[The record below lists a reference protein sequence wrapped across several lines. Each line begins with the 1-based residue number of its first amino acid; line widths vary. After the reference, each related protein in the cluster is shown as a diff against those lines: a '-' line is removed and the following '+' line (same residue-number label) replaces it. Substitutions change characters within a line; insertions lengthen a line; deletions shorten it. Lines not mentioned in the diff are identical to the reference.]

1 MLSEFTANV
10 VDFAARLLAGGV
22 FELVVFVILVVL
34 AIVVVIVVIWL
45 AWKLLVLLA
54 KGLLWLVKTTFALG
68 RERGAAR
75 RERRLGALPRVA
87 TGWAS
92 RSRVP
97 LRSALAQARRTAGE
111 NALRIVVVANE
122 GSFGDLCAGL
132 GAVAPAPATFGIAAR
147 DGLVLVD
154 ASQASLADLRTLG
167 RSLPWSRALD
177 AAAVV
182 VRDESVP
189 ADALVRT
196 GAFARACGLELALHV
211 VVSSPSRAPVWALF
225 GRARPD
231 GRSLCDALL
240 RDASRWWLGG
250 GSREG
255 LEQLVGARSRELASE
270 LDRAIGAVPSP
281 SVRFASLALGGAGLA
296 AAVSQS
302 TSLTRP
308 ARTTAVSSRVL
319 YAACVGFVAL
329 SVYTA
334 MALLHRSLDLHS
346 AVETAER
353 EASTTWVL
361 TDVDTVPN
369 PARVYRVVR
378 SAMRLSEMSG
388 FLPLAPLAVLLPDA
402 RAPRDLGAAL
412 FEAYLLRPL
421 AAALAEKIEADLVP
435 VEDARA
441 WLVRARRAGEWLVA
455 WDGLA
460 DEPEQVDLSRLLAD
474 AFGDQVSAWPD
485 RPERALRLSLATVPA
500 PEDGGL
506 DVAYLSTLVRDRFV
520 ETMSLWAHGV
530 YTNGPVTAAAE
541 VVADERADW
550 HRRYRALIALRQSL
564 SDSAQRWIT
573 AAKDTSDYRYESWI
587 YGRSVGMAVLGTGA
601 TVEAKAAVSAIR
613 ITAREAA
620 TTFTAPG
627 LGPIL
632 VRSSA
637 GASGGA
643 QSSLALSPPTS
654 AWLSLLEGFQ
664 RLGVAELPPPPDIL
678 PHGALTLDVPDVLRA
693 RRRLRGFDRLVSDI
707 PRGLPFDA
715 FAATVAEVEAEVLP
729 GTLNAVERAARPF
742 DRSAYEERLTVA
754 LSELETGIEALDEIA
769 TWFSEHDASAESDAL
784 LAIRSRVALTVLG
797 AGADVLET
805 RDPLAIHFDAGADR
819 QAMVRRFER
828 GVSALER
835 IYEQYAK
842 SNAAVAAS
850 AGEFLALEWTQIGR
864 DLEGYRSGDPV
875 SAISAL
881 SGMVRAYS
889 ENPVDACAAER
900 STHAGVRDDY
910 VARAFAR
917 YVADRARVCH
927 ALRLAGTRRVY
938 DALVSYYETHLVSLW
953 PYTASPDA
961 PEAGTAKLSTFVER
975 VRAGTDALSQIEGRY
990 SALFAETA
998 RFWNVE
1004 SDPLAV
1010 EFRLEWRARRA
1021 EELNAR
1027 HIIGF
1032 AVEGPEPDEDG
1043 VYTWRY
1049 GSPFAVRLRLAK
1061 DSPLRFADATDASGL
1076 ERRVAYPGNGA
1087 LIRALSSL
1095 DPLGMWSFSGFLV
1108 DAASA
1113 RHDLRISARFE
1124 HRGGAALR
1132 APAFPLVLPAPSKG
1146 GDRLRH
1152 VDLTTTEELLLR
1164 FQPSQGGDQ
1173 LRLVDTPAPSRR
1185 ASSGPS
1191 IDAPL
1196 RPPPSGA
1203 AL

>member
-22 FELVVFVILVVL
+22 FELVVFVILVIL

-961 PEAGTAKLSTFVER
+961 PEVGAAELSTFVER

-1191 IDAPL
+1191 VDAPL

>member
-22 FELVVFVILVVL
+22 FELVVFVILVIL

-961 PEAGTAKLSTFVER
+961 PEVGAAKLSTFVER

-1191 IDAPL
+1191 VDAPL

>member
-92 RSRVP
+92 RSRMP

-388 FLPLAPLAVLLPDA
+388 FLPLAPLAALLPDA

-729 GTLNAVERAARPF
+729 GTLNAVERATRPF

-835 IYEQYAK
+835 IYVQYAK

-1087 LIRALSSL
+1087 LIRALSRL

-1108 DAASA
+1108 DAAGA

-1191 IDAPL
+1191 VDAPL

>member
-22 FELVVFVILVVL
+22 FELVVFVILVIL
-34 AIVVVIVVIWL
+34 AIVVVIVAVWL

-54 KGLLWLVKTTFALG
+54 KGLVWLGKTTFAFG
-68 RERGAAR
+68 RESGAAR

-132 GAVAPAPATFGIAAR
+132 GVTAPAPATFGIAAR

-182 VRDESVP
+182 VRDTSVP

-196 GAFARACGLELALHV
+196 GAFARACGLELALHF

-231 GRSLCDALL
+231 GRSLCDALS

-255 LEQLVGARSRELASE
+255 LDQLVGARSRELASE

-281 SVRFASLALGGAGLA
+281 TVRFASLALGGAGLA

-329 SVYTA
+329 SVYAA
-334 MALLHRSLDLHS
+334 MALLQRSHDLHS
-346 AVETAER
+346 ALETAER

-361 TDVDTVPN
+361 SDVDTIPN

-378 SAMRLSEMSG
+378 SAMRLSEISG
-388 FLPLAPLAVLLPDA
+388 FLPLAPLAAFLPDA
-402 RAPRDLGAAL
+402 QAPRDLGAAL

-441 WLVRARRAGEWLVA
+441 WLLQARRAGEWLAA

-460 DEPEQVDLSRLLAD
+460 DEPEQVDLSTLLAD
-474 AFGDQVSAWPD
+474 AFGDQASAWPD
-485 RPERALRLSLATVPA
+485 RPEQALTLSLATVPA

-506 DVAYLSTLVRDRFV
+506 DVPYLSTLVRDRFV
-520 ETMSLWAHGV
+520 ETMSLWAHRV
-530 YTNGPVTAAAE
+530 YTNGPVAASAR
-541 VVADERADW
+541 VVADERLDW
-550 HRRYRALIALRQSL
+550 NRRYRALIALRQSL
-564 SDSAQRWIT
+564 SDPAQRWIT
-573 AAKDTSDYRYESWI
+573 AAKDESDYRYESWI

-601 TVEAKAAVSAIR
+601 TVQAKAAVSAIR

-637 GASGGA
+637 GTSGGA
-643 QSSLALSPPTS
+643 QSSLALSSPAS
-654 AWLSLLEGFQ
+654 AWLSLLEGFE
-664 RLGVAELPPPPDIL
+664 RLGIGDLPPPPDIL
-678 PHGALTLDVPDVLRA
+678 PRGALTLHVADVLRA
-693 RRRLRGFDRLVSDI
+693 RGRLRGFDRLVSDI
-707 PRGLPFDA
+707 PQGLPFDA
-715 FAATVAEVEAEVLP
+715 FSATVAEGEAELQA
-729 GTLNAVERAARPF
+729 GTLNALERAVRTF
-742 DRSAYEERLTVA
+742 DRSAWEDRLNVA
-754 LSELETGIEALDEIA
+754 LSELESGIEALDEIA
-769 TWFSEHDASAESDAL
+769 AWYSERAASAESDAL
-784 LAIRSRVALTVLG
+784 LAIRSRVALTVLA
-797 AGADVLET
+797 AGVDVLEA

-828 GVSALER
+828 GVSTLER

-850 AGEFLALEWTQIGR
+850 AGERLALEWTQIGR
-864 DLEGYRSGDPV
+864 DLDGYRSGDPV

-889 ENPVDACAAER
+889 DNPVEACAAER

-910 VARAFAR
+910 VARALAR
-917 YVADRARVCH
+917 YAADRAQVCR
-927 ALRLAGTRRVY
+927 ALRLAGKRQVY
-938 DALVSYYETHLVSLW
+938 DALVAFYQTHLVSLW
-953 PYTASPDA
+953 PYSALPGA
-961 PEAGTAKLSTFVER
+961 PEVGAAELSTFVER
-975 VRAGTDALSQIEGRY
+975 VRAGAGEISQVEGRY
-990 SALFAETA
+990 SALLAQTVE
-998 RFWNVE
+998 FWDVE

-1027 HIIGF
+1027 HIIDF
-1032 AVEGPEPDEDG
+1032 SVEGPERDEDG

-1095 DPLGMWSFSGFLV
+1095 DPRGMWSFSGVLV
-1108 DAASA
+1108 DAAGA
-1113 RHDLRISARFE
+1113 RQDLRISARFE
-1124 HRGGAALR
+1124 RRDGAALR
-1132 APAFPLVLPAPSKG
+1132 APAFGLAIPVPSA
-1146 GDRLRH
+1146 GDERLRH

-1164 FQPSQGGDQ
+1164 FQPAQGADQ
-1173 LRLVDTPAPSRR
+1173 LRLLDSPAPSRR
-1185 ASSGPS
+1185 GLPGPS
-1191 IDAPL
+1191 SDAPP
-1196 RPPPSGA
+1196 RPPSGA
-1203 AL
+1203 AS

>member
-132 GAVAPAPATFGIAAR
+132 GAAAPAPATFGIAAR

-240 RDASRWWLGG
+240 RDTSRWWLGG

-388 FLPLAPLAVLLPDA
+388 FLPLAPLAALLPDA

-835 IYEQYAK
+835 IYVQYAM

-1108 DAASA
+1108 DAAGA
-1113 RHDLRISARFE
+1113 RHDLHISARFE

-1191 IDAPL
+1191 VDAPL

>member
-92 RSRVP
+92 RSRMP

-388 FLPLAPLAVLLPDA
+388 FLPLAPLAALLPDA

-441 WLVRARRAGEWLVA
+441 WLVRARRAGEWLAA

-573 AAKDTSDYRYESWI
+573 AAKDASDYRYESWI

-729 GTLNAVERAARPF
+729 GTLNAVERATRPF

-835 IYEQYAK
+835 IYVQYAK

-961 PEAGTAKLSTFVER
+961 PEVGAAELSTFVER

-990 SALFAETA
+990 SALFAETTG
-998 RFWNVE
+998 FWNVE

-1191 IDAPL
+1191 VDAPL

>member
-22 FELVVFVILVVL
+22 FELVVFVILVIL
-34 AIVVVIVVIWL
+34 AIVVVIVAIWL

-54 KGLLWLVKTTFALG
+54 KGLVWLVKTTFAFG

-132 GAVAPAPATFGIAAR
+132 GVAAPAPATFAIAAR

-154 ASQASLADLRTLG
+154 ASQASLADLRALG

-231 GRSLCDALL
+231 GRSLCDALS

-255 LEQLVGARSRELASE
+255 LDQLVGARSRELASE

-361 TDVDTVPN
+361 SDVDTIPN

-388 FLPLAPLAVLLPDA
+388 FLPLAPLAALLPDA

-441 WLVRARRAGEWLVA
+441 WLAQARRAGEWLAA

-474 AFGDQVSAWPD
+474 AFGDQASAWPD
-485 RPERALRLSLATVPA
+485 RPERALTLSLATVPA

-530 YTNGPVTAAAE
+530 YTNGPVAAAAE

-550 HRRYRALIALRQSL
+550 HRRYRALLALRQSL

-643 QSSLALSPPTS
+643 QSSLALSPAAS
-654 AWLSLLEGFQ
+654 AWLSLLKGFQ
-664 RLGVAELPPPPDIL
+664 RLGVAELPPPPDIV
-678 PHGALTLDVPDVLRA
+678 PHGALTLDAPDVLRA
-693 RRRLRGFDRLVSDI
+693 RRRLRGFDRLVSEI

-729 GTLNAVERAARPF
+729 GTLNAVERATRPF

-754 LSELETGIEALDEIA
+754 LSELETGIKALDEIA

-850 AGEFLALEWTQIGR
+850 AGERLALEWTQIGR
-864 DLEGYRSGDPV
+864 DLDGYRSGDPV
-875 SAISAL
+875 SAVSAL
-881 SGMVRAYS
+881 SGMVRAWA
-889 ENPVDACAAER
+889 ENPVEACTAER

-910 VARAFAR
+910 VARALAR
-917 YVADRARVCH
+917 YVAERARVCN
-927 ALRLAGTRRVY
+927 ALRLADVRRVY
-938 DALVSYYETHLVSLW
+938 DALVAYYETHVVSLW
-953 PYTASPDA
+953 PYTATPDA
-961 PEAGTAKLSTFVER
+961 PEVGPAELSTFVER
-975 VRAGTDALSQIEGRY
+975 VRAGTASLSQIEGRY

-998 RFWNVE
+998 RFWNVA

-1010 EFRLEWRARRA
+1010 EFRLKWRARRA

-1061 DSPLRFADATDASGL
+1061 DSPLRFADAADASGL
-1076 ERRVAYPGNGA
+1076 EMRLAYPGNGA
-1087 LIRALSSL
+1087 LIRALSNL
-1095 DPLGMWSFSGFLV
+1095 DPLGMWSFSGVLV
-1108 DAASA
+1108 DAAGV
-1113 RHDLRISARFE
+1113 RRDVRISARFE
-1124 HRGGAALR
+1124 RRDGAALR
-1132 APAFPLVLPAPSKG
+1132 APAFSPALPAPSQG
-1146 GDRLRH
+1146 GDRPRLF
-1152 VDLTTTEELLLR
+1152 DLTATQELLLR
-1164 FQPSQGGDQ
+1164 FQPSQDGDRI
-1173 LRLVDTPAPSRR
+1173 RLLDPPAPARR
-1185 ASSGPS
+1185 ASPGPS
-1191 IDAPL
+1191 VDAPL

-1203 AL
+1203 AS

>member
-22 FELVVFVILVVL
+22 FELVVFVILVIL
-34 AIVVVIVVIWL
+34 AIVVAIVAIWL

-87 TGWAS
+87 TGWVS

-111 NALRIVVVANE
+111 NALCIVVVANE

-132 GAVAPAPATFGIAAR
+132 GVAAPAPATFGIAAR

-231 GRSLCDALL
+231 GRSLCDALS

-388 FLPLAPLAVLLPDA
+388 FLPLAPLAALLPDA

-441 WLVRARRAGEWLVA
+441 WLVRARRAGEWLAA

-520 ETMSLWAHGV
+520 ETMSRWAHDV

-643 QSSLALSPPTS
+643 QSSLALSSAAS
-654 AWLSLLEGFQ
+654 AWFSLLEGFK
-664 RLGVAELPPPPDIL
+664 RLGIADLPPPPDVL
-678 PHGALTLDVPDVLRA
+678 PHGALTLHVPDVLRA
-693 RRRLRGFDRLVSDI
+693 RGRLRGFDRLASEV
-707 PRGLPFDA
+707 PQGLPFDA
-715 FAATVAEVEAEVLP
+715 FAASVAEGEAELQA
-729 GTLNAVERAARPF
+729 GTLNAVERAVRPF
-742 DRSAYEERLTVA
+742 DPSAYEDRLTVA
-754 LSELETGIEALDEIA
+754 LSELESGIEALDEIA
-769 TWFSEHDASAESDAL
+769 TWYSERAASAESDAL
-784 LAIRSRVALTVLG
+784 LSIRSRVALTVLG
-797 AGADVLET
+797 AGADVLEA

-819 QAMVRRFER
+819 QAMVRRLER

-850 AGEFLALEWTQIGR
+850 AGERLALEWTQIGR

-875 SAISAL
+875 SGISAL
-881 SGMVRAYS
+881 SGMVRAYA
-889 ENPVDACAAER
+889 ENPVEACAAER

-917 YVADRARVCH
+917 YVADRARVCE

-938 DALVSYYETHLVSLW
+938 DALVSYYEAHLVSLW

-961 PEAGTAKLSTFVER
+961 PEVGAAELSTFVER

-998 RFWNVE
+998 GFWDVE

-1027 HIIGF
+1027 HIIDF
-1032 AVEGPEPDEDG
+1032 AVEGPERDEDG

-1061 DSPLRFADATDASGL
+1061 DSPLRFADAADASGL

-1087 LIRALSSL
+1087 LIRALSGL
-1095 DPLGMWSFSGFLV
+1095 DPLGMWSFSGILV
-1108 DAASA
+1108 DAAGA
-1113 RHDLRISARFE
+1113 RQGLRISARFE
-1124 HRGGAALR
+1124 RRDGAALR

-1164 FQPSQGGDQ
+1164 FQPSQGADR
-1173 LRLVDTPAPSRR
+1173 LRLVDPPAPARR
-1185 ASSGPS
+1185 SSPGPS
-1191 IDAPL
+1191 VEAPL
-1196 RPPPSGA
+1196 RPPPSDA
-1203 AL
+1203 AS

>member
-1 MLSEFTANV
+1 MLSELTANV

-34 AIVVVIVVIWL
+34 AIVVAIVVVWL

-54 KGLLWLVKTTFALG
+54 KGLVWLAKTTFAFG
-68 RERGAAR
+68 RESGAAR

-92 RSRVP
+92 RSRAP

-132 GAVAPAPATFGIAAR
+132 GVTAPAPATFGVAAR
-147 DGLVLVD
+147 DGLVLID
-154 ASQASLADLRTLG
+154 ASQASISDLRALG

-182 VRDESVP
+182 VRDTSVP

-196 GAFARACGLELALHV
+196 GAFARACGLELALHF

-231 GRSLCDALL
+231 GRSLCDALS

-250 GSREG
+250 GAREG
-255 LEQLVGARSRELASE
+255 LDQLVGARSRELASE

-281 SVRFASLALGGAGLA
+281 TVRFASLALGGAGLA

-302 TSLTRP
+302 TTLTRP

-319 YAACVGFVAL
+319 YAAFVGFVAL
-329 SVYTA
+329 SVFTA
-334 MALLHRSLDLHS
+334 MALLHRSHDLHA

-361 TDVDTVPN
+361 SDVDTVPN

-378 SAMRLSEMSG
+378 SAMRLSEMTG
-388 FLPLAPLAVLLPDA
+388 FQPLAPLAGLLPDA
-402 RAPRDLGAAL
+402 GAPRDLGAAL

-421 AAALAEKIEADLVP
+421 ATALADRIETDLVP
-435 VEDARA
+435 SEDARA
-441 WLVRARRAGEWLVA
+441 WLVQARRAGEWLAA

-460 DEPEQVDLSRLLAD
+460 DEPEQVDLSGLLAD
-474 AFGDQVSAWPD
+474 AFGDQASAWPD
-485 RPERALRLSLATVPA
+485 RPEQALTLSLATVPA
-500 PEDGGL
+500 PEDRGL
-506 DVAYLSTLVRDRFV
+506 DVPYLSTLVRDRFV

-530 YTNGPVTAAAE
+530 YTDGPVAAAARM
-541 VVADERADW
+541 VADERARW
-550 HRRYRALIALRQSL
+550 NERYRALIALRQSL
-564 SDSAQRWIT
+564 SDPTQRWIT
-573 AAKDTSDYRYESWI
+573 AAKDESDYRYESWI
-587 YGRSVGMAVLGTGA
+587 YGRSVGMAVLGTAA

-637 GASGGA
+637 GAAGGA
-643 QSSLALSPPTS
+643 QSSLALSSAAS
-654 AWLSLLEGFQ
+654 AWLSLLENFEQ
-664 RLGVAELPPPPDIL
+664 LGIADLPPPPDVL
-678 PHGALTLDVPDVLRA
+678 AHGAVTLHVPDVLRA
-693 RRRLRGFDRLVSDI
+693 RDRLRRFDRLTSDV
-707 PRGLPFDA
+707 PQGLPFDA
-715 FAATVAEVEAEVLP
+715 FAATVAEGEAQLQA
-729 GTLNAVERAARPF
+729 GTLNAVERAVRPF
-742 DRSAYEERLTVA
+742 EQSAWQDRRTVA
-754 LSELETGIEALDEIA
+754 LSELESGIEALDEIA
-769 TWFSEHDASAESDAL
+769 AWYSERAASAESNAL
-784 LAIRSRVALTVLG
+784 LAIRTGVALTVLRK
-797 AGADVLET
+797 GADELEA

-842 SNAAVAAS
+842 SNAAVAAT
-850 AGEFLALEWTQIGR
+850 AGERLALEWTQIGR
-864 DLEGYRSGDPV
+864 DLERYRSGDPV
-875 SAISAL
+875 SAVSAL
-881 SGMVRAYS
+881 SGMVRAWA
-889 ENPVDACAAER
+889 ENPVEACAAQR

-910 VARAFAR
+910 AARALAR
-917 YVADRARVCH
+917 YAADRARMCDG
-927 ALRLAGTRRVY
+927 LRLEERRQAY
-938 DALVSYYETHLVSLW
+938 DALVSFYEVHLASLW
-953 PYTASPDA
+953 PFAASPAA
-961 PEAGTAKLSTFVER
+961 PDVGTAELATFVER
-975 VRAGTDALSQIEGRY
+975 VRAGAGTLAQVEGRY

-998 RFWNVE
+998 RFWSVA
-1004 SDPLAV
+1004 SDPIAV

-1027 HIIGF
+1027 HIIDF
-1032 AVEGPEPDEDG
+1032 AVEGPERDEEG
-1043 VYTWRY
+1043 IYTWRY
-1049 GSPFAVRLRLAK
+1049 GAPFAVRLRLAK
-1061 DSPLRFADATDASGL
+1061 DSPFRFADAADASGL
-1076 ERRVAYPGNGA
+1076 ERRIAYPGNGA
-1087 LIRALSSL
+1087 LIRALSAL
-1095 DPLGMWSFSGFLV
+1095 DPLGMWSFSSVLV
-1108 DAASA
+1108 DADGA

-1124 HRGGAALR
+1124 RRDGLALR
-1132 APAFPLVLPAPSKG
+1132 APALPLVLPVHAKG
-1146 GDRLRH
+1146 GDRLRQ
-1152 VDLTTTEELLLR
+1152 VDITPTKELLLR
-1164 FQPSQGGDQ
+1164 FQPSQGGDR
-1173 LRLVDTPAPSRR
+1173 LRLLDPPAPSRR
-1185 ASSGPS
+1185 DLPGPATDS
-1191 IDAPL
+1191 PL
-1196 RPPPSGA
+1196 KPQPSGA
-1203 AL
+1203 AS

>member
-1 MLSEFTANV
+1 MLSELTANV

-34 AIVVVIVVIWL
+34 AIVVAIVAIWL

-54 KGLLWLVKTTFALG
+54 KGLTWLVKYTFALG
-68 RERGAAR
+68 REHGAAR
-75 RERRLGALPRVA
+75 RDRRLGALPRVA
-87 TGWAS
+87 TGWVS
-92 RSRVP
+92 RSRIP

-132 GAVAPAPATFGIAAR
+132 GVSAPAPATFGIAAR
-147 DGLVLVD
+147 DGLVLID
-154 ASQASLADLRTLG
+154 ASQASLSDLRALG
-167 RSLPWSRALD
+167 RALPWSRALD

-182 VRDESVP
+182 VRDQSVP

-196 GAFARACGLELALHV
+196 GAFARACGLELALHFV
-211 VVSSPSRAPVWALF
+211 MSSPSRAPVWALF

-231 GRSLCDALL
+231 GRSLCDALS

-250 GSREG
+250 GSRAG
-255 LEQLVGARSRELASE
+255 LDQLAGAQSRELASE

-319 YAACVGFVAL
+319 YAACVGFVTLSAYTSIAL
-329 SVYTA
+329 F
-334 MALLHRSLDLHS
+334 HRSHDLYA

-361 TDVDTVPN
+361 SDVDTVPN

-378 SAMRLSEMSG
+378 SAIRLSDMSG
-388 FLPLAPLAVLLPDA
+388 FLPLAPLAALLPDA

-421 AAALAEKIEADLVP
+421 AAALTEKIEADLAP

-441 WLVRARRAGEWLVA
+441 WLARARRAGEWLAA
-455 WDGLA
+455 WNGLA
-460 DEPEQVDLSRLLAD
+460 DEPDQVDLSTLLAD
-474 AFGDQVSAWPD
+474 AFGDNAAAWPD
-485 RPERALRLSLATVPA
+485 RPEQALTFSLATVPA

-506 DVAYLSTLVRDRFV
+506 DVPYLSTLVRDRFA

-530 YTNGPVTAAAE
+530 YTNGPIADAAR

-550 HRRYRALIALRQSL
+550 HRRYRALIALRQAL
-564 SDSAQRWIT
+564 ADPAQRWIT
-573 AAKDTSDYRYESWI
+573 AAKDASDYRYESWI

-601 TVEAKAAVSAIR
+601 TVQAKAAVSAIR

-637 GASGGA
+637 GSAGGA
-643 QSSLALSPPTS
+643 QSSLALSSAAS

-664 RLGVAELPPPPDIL
+664 QLGLSDLPPPPDVL
-678 PHGALTLDVPDVLRA
+678 PHGALTLHVADVLRA
-693 RRRLRGFDRLVSDI
+693 RERLRGFDRLVSQV
-707 PRGLPFDA
+707 PQGLPFDA
-715 FAATVAEVEAEVLP
+715 FAAAVAEGEQELQA
-729 GTLNAVERAARPF
+729 GTLRSVERAVRPF
-742 DRSAYEERLTVA
+742 DQSAWEDRLTVA
-754 LSELETGIEALDEIA
+754 LSELESGIEALDEIA
-769 TWFSEHDASAESDAL
+769 AWYSGRAASAESDAL
-784 LAIRSRVALTVLG
+784 LAIRSRVALTVLRK
-797 AGADVLET
+797 GADVLEA

-835 IYEQYAK
+835 IYDRYAK
-842 SNAAVAAS
+842 SNAAVAAA
-850 AGEFLALEWTQIGR
+850 AGERLALEWTQIGR
-864 DLEGYRSGDPV
+864 DLESYRSGDPV
-875 SAISAL
+875 SAVSAL
-881 SGMVRAYS
+881 SGMVRAYA
-889 ENPVDACAAER
+889 ENPVEACEAER

-910 VARAFAR
+910 AARALAR
-917 YVADRARVCH
+917 YAADRAQVCH
-927 ALRLAGTRRVY
+927 ALQLAGKRRTY
-938 DALVSYYETHLVSLW
+938 DALVSFYESHLASLW
-953 PYTASPDA
+953 PWTPSPDA
-961 PEAGTAKLSTFVER
+961 PEVGADKLSSFVEQ
-975 VRAGTDALSQIEGRY
+975 VRASTDAISRIDGRY

-1027 HIIGF
+1027 HIIDF
-1032 AVEGPEPDEDG
+1032 ALEGPERDEDR
-1043 VYTWRY
+1043 VHTWRY
-1049 GSPFAVRLRLAK
+1049 GTPFAVRLRLAK
-1061 DSPLRFADATDASGL
+1061 DSPLRFADSTDASGL
-1076 ERRVAYPGNGA
+1076 EQRIAYPGNGA
-1087 LIRALSSL
+1087 LIRALASL
-1095 DPLGMWSFSGFLV
+1095 DPLGMWSFSGILV
-1108 DAASA
+1108 DASGAA
-1113 RHDLRISARFE
+1113 QDLRISARFE
-1124 HRGGAALR
+1124 HRDGTALR
-1132 APAFPLVLPAPSKG
+1132 APAFALVLPAPSAG
-1146 GDRLRH
+1146 NDRLRH

-1164 FQPSQGGDQ
+1164 FQPSQGGDR
-1173 LRLVDTPAPSRR
+1173 LRLVDPPEPSRR
-1185 ASSGPS
+1185 TSPGTAP
-1191 IDAPL
+1191 DAPL
-1196 RPPPSGA
+1196 RPPPSDA
-1203 AL
+1203 AS

>member
-34 AIVVVIVVIWL
+34 AIVVVIVAIWL
-45 AWKLLVLLA
+45 VWKLLVLLA
-54 KGLLWLVKTTFALG
+54 KGLVWLVKTTFALG

-92 RSRVP
+92 RSRMP

-388 FLPLAPLAVLLPDA
+388 FLPLAPLAALLPDA

-693 RRRLRGFDRLVSDI
+693 RRRLRGFDRLVSEV

>member
-34 AIVVVIVVIWL
+34 AIVVVIVAIWL
-45 AWKLLVLLA
+45 VWKLLVLLA

-92 RSRVP
+92 RSRMP

-388 FLPLAPLAVLLPDA
+388 FLPLAPLAALLPDA

-1191 IDAPL
+1191 VDAPL

>member
-22 FELVVFVILVVL
+22 FELVVFVILVIL
-34 AIVVVIVVIWL
+34 AIVVAIVAIWL

-92 RSRVP
+92 RSRIP

-388 FLPLAPLAVLLPDA
+388 FLPLAPLAALLPDA

-961 PEAGTAKLSTFVER
+961 PEVGAAELSTFVER

-998 RFWNVE
+998 GFWNVE

-1191 IDAPL
+1191 VDAPL

>member
-1 MLSEFTANV
+1 MHF
-10 VDFAARLLAGGV
+10 
-22 FELVVFVILVVL
+22 
-34 AIVVVIVVIWL
+34 
-45 AWKLLVLLA
+45 
-54 KGLLWLVKTTFALG
+54 
-68 RERGAAR
+68 
-75 RERRLGALPRVA
+75 
-87 TGWAS
+87 
-92 RSRVP
+92 
-97 LRSALAQARRTAGE
+97 
-111 NALRIVVVANE
+111 
-122 GSFGDLCAGL
+122 
-132 GAVAPAPATFGIAAR
+132 
-147 DGLVLVD
+147 
-154 ASQASLADLRTLG
+154 
-167 RSLPWSRALD
+167 
-177 AAAVV
+177 
-182 VRDESVP
+182 
-189 ADALVRT
+189 
-196 GAFARACGLELALHV
+196 

-231 GRSLCDALL
+231 GRSLCDALS

-255 LEQLVGARSRELASE
+255 LDQLVGTRSSELASE

-281 SVRFASLALGGAGLA
+281 TVRFASLALGGAGLA

-319 YAACVGFVAL
+319 YAACAGFVAL
-329 SVYTA
+329 SVYSA
-334 MALLHRSLDLHS
+334 MALLHRSLDLHA

-378 SAMRLSEMSG
+378 SAVRLSDISG
-388 FLPLAPLAVLLPDA
+388 FQPLAPLVVLLPDA
-402 RAPRDLGAAL
+402 GAPRDMGAAL

-421 AAALAEKIEADLVP
+421 AAALAEKIETDLVP

-441 WLVRARRAGEWLVA
+441 WLVQARRAGEWLAA
-455 WDGLA
+455 WDGLV
-460 DEPEQVDLSRLLAD
+460 DEPEQVDLSTLLAD
-474 AFGDQVSAWPD
+474 AFGDRASAWPD
-485 RPERALRLSLATVPA
+485 RPEQALTLSLATVPA

-506 DVAYLSTLVRDRFV
+506 DVPYLSTLVRERFV

-530 YTNGPVTAAAE
+530 YTNGPVAAAARE
-541 VVADERADW
+541 VADERADW
-550 HRRYRALIALRQSL
+550 DRRYRALIALRQSL
-564 SDSAQRWIT
+564 ADPAQRWIT
-573 AAKDTSDYRYESWI
+573 AAKDESDYRYESWI

-613 ITAREAA
+613 ITAREDA

-643 QSSLALSPPTS
+643 QSSLALSSAAS
-654 AWLSLLEGFQ
+654 AWLSLLEGFEQ
-664 RLGVAELPPPPDIL
+664 LGIADLPPPPDIL
-678 PHGALTLDVPDVLRA
+678 PRGALTLHVADVLRA
-693 RRRLRGFDRLVSDI
+693 RGRLRSFDRLVSQV
-707 PRGLPFDA
+707 PQGLPYDA
-715 FAATVAEVEAEVLP
+715 FAAAVAEGEAELQA
-729 GTLNAVERAARPF
+729 GTLNAVERAVRPF
-742 DRSAYEERLTVA
+742 DRSAYEDRLTVA
-754 LSELETGIEALDEIA
+754 LSELESGIEALDEIA
-769 TWFSEHDASAESDAL
+769 TWYSERAASAESDAL

-797 AGADVLET
+797 AGADVLDA

-835 IYEQYAK
+835 IYAQYAK

-850 AGEFLALEWTQIGR
+850 AGERLALEWTQIGR

-875 SAISAL
+875 SAVSAL
-881 SGMVRAYS
+881 SGMVRAYAD
-889 ENPVDACAAER
+889 NPVEACAAER

-910 VARAFAR
+910 VARALAR
-917 YVADRARVCH
+917 YAADRARVCE

-938 DALVSYYETHLVSLW
+938 DALVTYYETHLVSLW
-953 PYTASPDA
+953 PYAASPDA
-961 PEAGTAKLSTFVER
+961 PEVGAAELSTFVER
-975 VRAGTDALSQIEGRY
+975 VRAGTGALSQVEGRY
-990 SALFAETA
+990 SAVFAETA
-998 RFWNVE
+998 RFWDVE

-1027 HIIGF
+1027 HVIGF
-1032 AVEGPEPDEDG
+1032 AVEGPERDEDG
-1043 VYTWRY
+1043 IHTWRY

-1087 LIRALSSL
+1087 FVRALSSL
-1095 DPLGMWSFSGFLV
+1095 DPLGMWSFSGVLV
-1108 DAASA
+1108 GAAGA

-1124 HRGGAALR
+1124 RRDGAALR
-1132 APAFPLVLPAPSKG
+1132 APAFRLAMPAPSAG
-1146 GDRLRH
+1146 DDRLRH

-1164 FQPSQGGDQ
+1164 FQPAQGADR
-1173 LRLVDTPAPSRR
+1173 LRLLDPPPAPSRP
-1185 ASSGPS
+1185 ASPGPS
-1191 IDAPL
+1191 TEAPL
-1196 RPPPSGA
+1196 RPPPSGTA
-1203 AL
+1203 S

>member
-34 AIVVVIVVIWL
+34 AIVVVIVAIWL

-54 KGLLWLVKTTFALG
+54 KGLVWLVKTAFAFG
-68 RERGAAR
+68 RESGAAR

-92 RSRVP
+92 RTRVP

-154 ASQASLADLRTLG
+154 ASQASISDLRTLG

-182 VRDESVP
+182 VRDVSVP

-231 GRSLCDALL
+231 GRSLCDALS

-255 LEQLVGARSRELASE
+255 LDQLVGARSRELASE

-369 PARVYRVVR
+369 PARVYRVVH

-388 FLPLAPLAVLLPDA
+388 FLPLAPLAALLPDA

-441 WLVRARRAGEWLVA
+441 WLVRARRAGEWLAA

-460 DEPEQVDLSRLLAD
+460 DEPEQVDLSKLLAD
-474 AFGDQVSAWPD
+474 AFGDQASAWPD
-485 RPERALRLSLATVPA
+485 RPERALTLSVATVPA

-530 YTNGPVTAAAE
+530 YTNGPVAAAAR

-564 SDSAQRWIT
+564 SDPAQRWIT

-587 YGRSVGMAVLGTGA
+587 YGRSVGMAVLGTTA

-637 GASGGA
+637 GSSGGA
-643 QSSLALSPPTS
+643 QSSLALSSAAS

-664 RLGVAELPPPPDIL
+664 QLGIADLPPPPDIL
-678 PHGALTLDVPDVLRA
+678 PHGALTLHVPDVLRA
-693 RRRLRGFDRLVSDI
+693 RRRLRGFDRLASEV
-707 PRGLPFDA
+707 PQGLPFDA
-715 FAATVAEVEAEVLP
+715 FAATVAEGEAELQA
-729 GTLNAVERAARPF
+729 GTLNAVERAVRPF
-742 DRSAYEERLTVA
+742 DPSAYQDRLTVA
-754 LSELETGIEALDEIA
+754 LSELESGIEALDEIA
-769 TWFSEHDASAESDAL
+769 AWFAERAASAESDSL
-784 LAIRSRVALTVLG
+784 RAIRSRVALTVLG
-797 AGADVLET
+797 AGADVLEA

-828 GVSALER
+828 GVSALEQ

-842 SNAAVAAS
+842 SNATVAAS
-850 AGEFLALEWTQIGR
+850 AGERLALEWTQIGR
-864 DLEGYRSGDPV
+864 DLDGYRSGDPV

-881 SGMVRAYS
+881 SGMVRAYA
-889 ENPVDACAAER
+889 ENPVEACEAER

-910 VARAFAR
+910 VARALAR
-917 YVADRARVCH
+917 YVADRARVCE
-927 ALRLAGTRRVY
+927 ALRFAGKRQVY
-938 DALVSYYETHLVSLW
+938 DALVSFYETHLVSLW
-953 PYTASPDA
+953 PYSASPDA
-961 PEAGTAKLSTFVER
+961 PEVGAAELSTFVER
-975 VRAGTDALSQIEGRY
+975 VRAGTGALSQIDGRY

-998 RFWNVE
+998 GFWNVE

-1021 EELNAR
+1021 EEMNAQ
-1027 HIIGF
+1027 HIIDF
-1032 AVEGPEPDEDG
+1032 SVEGPERDEDG

-1049 GSPFAVRLRLAK
+1049 GSPFVVRLRLAK
-1061 DSPLRFADATDASGL
+1061 NSPLRFADATDAAGL

-1087 LIRALSSL
+1087 LMRALSGL
-1095 DPLGMWSFSGFLV
+1095 DPLGMWSFSGILV
-1108 DAASA
+1108 DAAGA
-1113 RHDLRISARFE
+1113 RQELRISARFE
-1124 HRGGAALR
+1124 RRGGAALR
-1132 APAFPLVLPAPSKG
+1132 APAFPLVLPDPSKG
-1146 GDRLRH
+1146 SDRLRH
-1152 VDLTTTEELLLR
+1152 VERTTTEELLLR
-1164 FQPSQGGDQ
+1164 FQPSQGGDR
-1173 LRLVDTPAPSRR
+1173 LRLLGPRAPSRR
-1185 ASSGPS
+1185 ASPGSPV
-1191 IDAPL
+1191 DAPL
-1196 RPPPSGA
+1196 RPPPTGA
-1203 AL
+1203 AS

>member
-10 VDFAARLLAGGV
+10 VDFAARLLSGGV
-22 FELVVFVILVVL
+22 FELVVFVILVIL
-34 AIVVVIVVIWL
+34 AIVVVIVAVWL
-45 AWKLLVLLA
+45 LWKLLVLLA
-54 KGLLWLVKTTFALG
+54 KGLMWLVKTTFALG
-68 RERGAAR
+68 REHGAAR

-87 TGWAS
+87 TGWSS
-92 RSRVP
+92 RSRMP
-97 LRSALAQARRTAGE
+97 LRSALSQARRTAGE

-122 GSFGDLCAGL
+122 GSFGDLCAGV
-132 GAVAPAPATFGIAAR
+132 GATAPAPATFGIAAR
-147 DGLVLVD
+147 DGLVLID
-154 ASQASLADLRTLG
+154 ASQASLADLRALG

-196 GAFARACGLELALHV
+196 GAFARACGLELALHFV
-211 VVSSPSRAPVWALF
+211 ISSPSRAPVWALF

-231 GRSLCDALL
+231 GRSLCDALS

-255 LEQLVGARSRELASE
+255 LEQLVGTRSLALASD

-281 SVRFASLALGGAGLA
+281 TVRFASLALGGAGLA

-308 ARTTAVSSRVL
+308 ARTTAISSRAL
-319 YAACVGFVAL
+319 YAAGIGLVAL
-329 SVYTA
+329 SVYSA
-334 MALLHRSLDLHS
+334 MALFHRAHDLYS

-353 EASTTWVL
+353 EASTTWL
-361 TDVDTVPN
+361 LSDVDTVPN

-388 FLPLAPLAVLLPDA
+388 FVQVAPLAALLPEA
-402 RAPRDLGAAL
+402 RAPRNLGAAL

-421 AAALAEKIEADLVP
+421 SAALTQKIETDLVP
-435 VEDARA
+435 VEDARG
-441 WLVRARRAGEWLVA
+441 WLVQARRAGEWLAA
-455 WDGLA
+455 WNGLA
-460 DEPEQVDLSRLLAD
+460 EEPEQVDLSTLLSH
-474 AFGDQVSAWPD
+474 AFGDQASAWPD
-485 RPERALRLSLATVPA
+485 RPEQALTLSLAKVPA

-506 DVAYLSTLVRDRFV
+506 DVPYLSTLVRDRFV
-520 ETMSLWAHGV
+520 ETMSLWAHSV
-530 YTNGPVTAAAE
+530 YTNGPVAASAR

-550 HRRYRALIALRQSL
+550 HRRYRALVALRQSL
-564 SDSAQRWIT
+564 SDPAQRWIT
-573 AAKDTSDYRYESWI
+573 AAKDESDYRYESWI

-643 QSSLALSPPTS
+643 QSSLALSSAAS
-654 AWLSLLEGFQ
+654 AWLSLLEGFRQ
-664 RLGVAELPPPPDIL
+664 LGVAELPPPPDIL
-678 PHGALTLDVPDVLRA
+678 PHGALTLHVADVLRA
-693 RRRLRGFDRLVSDI
+693 RGRLRAFDRLVADV
-707 PRGLPFDA
+707 PQGLPYDA
-715 FAATVAEVEAEVLP
+715 FAVSVAEGEAQLQA
-729 GTLNAVERAARPF
+729 GTLNAVEHAVRPF
-742 DRSAYEERLTVA
+742 DQSAYEDRLTVA

-769 TWFSEHDASAESDAL
+769 TWYSERAASAESDAL
-784 LAIRSRVALTVLG
+784 LAIRSRVARTVLG
-797 AGADVLET
+797 AGADVLEA

-819 QAMVRRFER
+819 QAMVRRLER

-835 IYEQYAK
+835 IYDQYAK

-850 AGEFLALEWTQIGR
+850 AGDRLALEWTQIGR

-881 SGMVRAYS
+881 SGMVRAYAD
-889 ENPVDACAAER
+889 NPIEACMAER
-900 STHAGVRDDY
+900 STHAGIRDDY
-910 VARAFAR
+910 VARALAR
-917 YVADRARVCH
+917 YAANRDRICE

-953 PYTASPDA
+953 PFAASPDA
-961 PEAGTAKLSTFVER
+961 PEVGAAELATFVER
-975 VRAGTDALSQIEGRY
+975 VRAGTAALAQVEGRF

-998 RFWNVE
+998 RFWSLE

-1010 EFRLEWRARRA
+1010 AFRLEWRARRA

-1032 AVEGPEPDEDG
+1032 AVQGPEPDEDG

-1049 GSPFAVRLRLAK
+1049 GSPFEIRLRLAK
-1061 DSPLRFADATDASGL
+1061 DSPLRFADAADASGL
-1076 ERRVAYPGNGA
+1076 ELRVAYPGNGP
-1087 LIRALSSL
+1087 LLRALASL
-1095 DPLGMWSFSGFLV
+1095 DPLGMWSFSGALL
-1108 DAASA
+1108 DAAGA

-1124 HRGGAALR
+1124 RRDGGALL
-1132 APAFPLVLPAPSKG
+1132 APAFPPVPPVASNG

-1164 FQPSQGGDQ
+1164 FQPSLGNDR
-1173 LRLVDTPAPSRR
+1173 LRLLDPDAPSPR
-1185 ASSGPS
+1185 PPV
-1191 IDAPL
+1191 DAPPK
-1196 RPPPSGA
+1196 PPPSGTA
-1203 AL
+1203 S

>member
-1 MLSEFTANV
+1 MLSEFTASV

-22 FELVVFVILVVL
+22 FELVVFVILVIL
-34 AIVVVIVVIWL
+34 AIVVIIVAIWL

-54 KGLLWLVKTTFALG
+54 KGLVWLVKTTFAFG
-68 RERGAAR
+68 RERGAAQ

-132 GAVAPAPATFGIAAR
+132 GIVPPAPATFGITAR
-147 DGLVLVD
+147 DGLVLID
-154 ASQASLADLRTLG
+154 ASQGSVSDLRALG

-189 ADALVRT
+189 AEALVRT
-196 GAFARACGLELALHV
+196 GAFARACGLELALHF

-231 GRSLCDALL
+231 GRSLCDALS

-255 LEQLVGARSRELASE
+255 LDQLVGARSRELASE

-308 ARTTAVSSRVL
+308 ARTTAVSSRVI

-329 SVYTA
+329 SVYAA
-334 MALLHRSLDLHS
+334 MALFNRSHDLHS

-361 TDVDTVPN
+361 SDVDTVPN

-388 FLPLAPLAVLLPDA
+388 FLPPAPLAALLPDA
-402 RAPRDLGAAL
+402 RTPRDLGAAL

-421 AAALAEKIEADLVP
+421 ATALTEKIETNLVP

-441 WLVRARRAGEWLVA
+441 WLVQARRAGEWLAA
-455 WDGLA
+455 WNGLA
-460 DEPEQVDLSRLLAD
+460 EEPEQVDLSTLLAD
-474 AFGDQVSAWPD
+474 AFGDQASAWPD
-485 RPERALRLSLATVPA
+485 RPEQALTLSLATVPA

-506 DVAYLSTLVRDRFV
+506 DVPYLATLVRDRFV

-530 YTNGPVTAAAE
+530 YTNGPVSAAAR

-564 SDSAQRWIT
+564 SDPAQRWIT
-573 AAKDTSDYRYESWI
+573 AARDTSDYRYESWI

-620 TTFTAPG
+620 TTFTVPG

-637 GASGGA
+637 DASGGA
-643 QSSLALSPPTS
+643 QSSLALSSAAS

-664 RLGVAELPPPPDIL
+664 RLEVAQLPPPPDIL
-678 PHGALTLDVPDVLRA
+678 PHGALTLDVSAVLRA
-693 RRRLRGFDRLVSDI
+693 RRRLRGFDRLTSE
-707 PRGLPFDA
+707 PPPGLPFDA
-715 FAATVAEVEAEVLP
+715 FAATVAEVEAQLQA

-742 DRSAYEERLTVA
+742 DQSAYEDRLTVA
-754 LSELETGIEALDEIA
+754 LSELESGIEALDEIA
-769 TWFSEHDASAESDAL
+769 AWLSEHASTAESDAL

-797 AGADVLET
+797 AGDDVLEG
-805 RDPLAIHFDAGADR
+805 RDPLAIHFDPGADR
-819 QAMVRRFER
+819 DAMVRRFER
-828 GVSALER
+828 GVATLER

-850 AGEFLALEWTQIGR
+850 AGERLALEWTQIGR
-864 DLEGYRSGDPV
+864 DLDGYRSGDPV

-881 SGMVRAYS
+881 SGMVRAYA
-889 ENPVDACAAER
+889 ENPIEACAAER
-900 STHAGVRDDY
+900 STHAGIRDDY
-910 VARAFAR
+910 VARALAR
-917 YVADRARVCH
+917 YVADRARVCD
-927 ALRLAGTRRVY
+927 ALRLADVRRVY
-938 DALVSYYETHLVSLW
+938 DALVAYYETHVVSLW
-953 PYTASPDA
+953 PFTATPDA
-961 PEAGTAKLSTFVER
+961 PEVGAAEFSTFVER
-975 VRAGTDALSQIEGRY
+975 VRASTASLSQIEGRY

-998 RFWNVE
+998 KFWSVE

-1027 HIIGF
+1027 HIIDF
-1032 AVEGPEPDEDG
+1032 AVEGPERDEDG
-1043 VYTWRY
+1043 AYTWRY
-1049 GSPFAVRLRLAK
+1049 GSRFAVRLRLAK

-1076 ERRVAYPGNGA
+1076 ELRVVYPGNGA
-1087 LIRALSSL
+1087 LIRALSNL
-1095 DPLGMWSFSGFLV
+1095 DPLGMWSFSGVLV
-1108 DAASA
+1108 DAAGA
-1113 RHDLRISARFE
+1113 RHDLRISAQFAR
-1124 HRGGAALR
+1124 RGGAALR
-1132 APAFPLVLPAPSKG
+1132 APFFAPVPSIPSNS

-1152 VDLTTTEELLLR
+1152 VDITTTEELLLR
-1164 FQPSQGGDQ
+1164 FQPSPGADR
-1173 LRLVDTPAPSRR
+1173 LRLLDPPAPARR
-1185 ASSGPS
+1185 ASPGSPV
-1191 IDAPL
+1191 DAPP
-1196 RPPPSGA
+1196 RSHSSGTTS
-1203 AL
+1203 

>member
-1 MLSEFTANV
+1 MLSELTANI

-34 AIVVVIVVIWL
+34 AIVVVIVVVWL

-54 KGLLWLVKTTFALG
+54 KGLVWLVRTLFALG

-97 LRSALAQARRTAGE
+97 LRSALSQARRMAGE

-122 GSFGDLCAGL
+122 GSFGDFCAGL
-132 GAVAPAPATFGIAAR
+132 DVAAPAPATFGITAR

-154 ASQASLADLRTLG
+154 ASRASLSDLRALA

-177 AAAVV
+177 AAAAV
-182 VRDESVP
+182 VRDTSVP

-196 GAFARACGLELALHV
+196 GAFARACGLELALHFV
-211 VVSSPSRAPVWALF
+211 VPSPSRAPVWALF

-231 GRSLCDALL
+231 GRSLCDAIS

-255 LEQLVGARSRELASE
+255 LDQLVGARSRELASE

-302 TSLTRP
+302 TSLTHP

-319 YAACVGFVAL
+319 HAAFVGFVAL

-334 MALLHRSLDLHS
+334 MALLHRSQDLHA

-361 TDVDTVPN
+361 SDVDTVPN

-388 FLPLAPLAVLLPDA
+388 FLPLAPLAALLPDA

-421 AAALAEKIEADLVP
+421 ATALTDRIETDLVP
-435 VEDARA
+435 SEDARA
-441 WLVRARRAGEWLVA
+441 WLAQARRAGEWLAA

-460 DEPEQVDLSRLLAD
+460 DEPGQVDLSGLLSD
-474 AFGDQVSAWPD
+474 AFGDRASAWPD
-485 RPERALRLSLATVPA
+485 RPERALTLSLATVPA

-506 DVAYLSTLVRDRFV
+506 DVPYLSTLVRDRFV

-530 YTNGPVTAAAE
+530 YTNGPVAAAARS
-541 VVADERADW
+541 VADERAHWDE
-550 HRRYRALIALRQSL
+550 RYRALVALRQSL
-564 SDSAQRWIT
+564 SDPAQRWIT
-573 AAKDTSDYRYESWI
+573 AAKDESDYRYESWI

-613 ITAREAA
+613 IAAREAA

-637 GASGGA
+637 GTAGGA
-643 QSSLALSPPTS
+643 RSSLALSSAAS
-654 AWLSLLEGFQ
+654 AWLSLLEDFEQ
-664 RLGVAELPPPPDIL
+664 LGLADLPPPPEVL
-678 PHGALTLDVPDVLRA
+678 PYGALTLHVPDVLRA
-693 RRRLRGFDRLVSDI
+693 RGRLRRFDRITSGI
-707 PRGLPFDA
+707 PQGLPFDA
-715 FAATVAEVEAEVLP
+715 FAATVAEGEAELQA

-742 DRSAYEERLTVA
+742 DRSAWEERRTVS
-754 LSELETGIEALDEIA
+754 LSELESGIEALDEIA
-769 TWFSEHDASAESDAL
+769 AWYSERSASAESRAL
-784 LAIRSRVALTVLG
+784 LAIRTRVALAVLRK
-797 AGADVLET
+797 GADELEA
-805 RDPLAIHFDAGADR
+805 RDPLAIHIDAGADR

-842 SNAAVAAS
+842 SNAAVAAT
-850 AGEFLALEWTQIGR
+850 AGERLALEWTQIGR
-864 DLEGYRSGDPV
+864 DLERYRSGDPV

-881 SGMVRAYS
+881 SGMVRAYADS
-889 ENPVDACAAER
+889 PIEACAAER
-900 STHAGVRDDY
+900 STHADVRDDY
-910 VARAFAR
+910 AARALAR
-917 YVADRARVCH
+917 YVADRARTCD
-927 ALRLAGTRRVY
+927 ALRLADTRQAY
-938 DALVSYYETHLVSLW
+938 DALVSFYETHLASRW
-953 PYTASPDA
+953 PFAASSRA
-961 PEAGTAKLSTFVER
+961 PEVGAAELSTFVER
-975 VRAGTDALSQIEGRY
+975 VRAGAGALSQIEGRY

-998 RFWNVE
+998 RFWAVA
-1004 SDPLAV
+1004 SDPIAV

-1027 HIIGF
+1027 HIIAF
-1032 AVEGPEPDEDG
+1032 AVEGPEQDGEG

-1061 DSPLRFADATDASGL
+1061 DSPFRFADATDASGL

-1087 LIRALSSL
+1087 LIRALSAL
-1095 DPLGMWSFSGFLV
+1095 DPLGMWSFSGVLV
-1108 DAASA
+1108 DADGA

-1124 HRGGAALR
+1124 RRDAVALR
-1132 APAFPLVLPAPSKG
+1132 APALPLVLPVPSRGRDRLRQVDFTTTKDHQLRLRSRQG
-1146 GDRLRH
+1146 GDRLR
-1152 VDLTTTEELLLR
+1152 LLD
-1164 FQPSQGGDQ
+1164 P
-1173 LRLVDTPAPSRR
+1173 PAPSRR
-1185 ASSGPS
+1185 TLPGSPADASPN
-1191 IDAPL
+1191 
-1196 RPPPSGA
+1196 PPPSGA
-1203 AL
+1203 AS

>member
-1 MLSEFTANV
+1 M
-10 VDFAARLLAGGV
+10 
-22 FELVVFVILVVL
+22 
-34 AIVVVIVVIWL
+34 VIWL

-961 PEAGTAKLSTFVER
+961 PEVGAAKLSTFVER

-1191 IDAPL
+1191 VDAPL

>member
-22 FELVVFVILVVL
+22 FELVVFVILVIL
-34 AIVVVIVVIWL
+34 AIVVVILAIWL

-54 KGLLWLVKTTFALG
+54 KGFVWLVKTTFAFG
-68 RERGAAR
+68 RESGAAR

-132 GAVAPAPATFGIAAR
+132 GAAAPAPATFAIAAR

-189 ADALVRT
+189 VDSLVRT

-231 GRSLCDALL
+231 GRSLCDALA

-255 LEQLVGARSRELASE
+255 LDQLVGARSRELASE

-319 YAACVGFVAL
+319 YGACVGFVAL

-334 MALLHRSLDLHS
+334 MALLHQSLDLHS

-388 FLPLAPLAVLLPDA
+388 FLPLAPLAALLPDA

-421 AAALAEKIEADLVP
+421 AAALADKIEADLVP

-441 WLVRARRAGEWLVA
+441 WLVGARRAGEWLAA

-460 DEPEQVDLSRLLAD
+460 DEPEQVDLSTLLAD
-474 AFGDQVSAWPD
+474 AFGDQASAWPD
-485 RPERALRLSLATVPA
+485 RPERALTLSLATVPA

-530 YTNGPVTAAAE
+530 YTNGPVAAAAR

-564 SDSAQRWIT
+564 SDPAQRWIT

-627 LGPIL
+627 IGPIL

-643 QSSLALSPPTS
+643 QSALALSSAAS

-664 RLGVAELPPPPDIL
+664 RLGVADLPPPPDIL
-678 PHGALTLDVPDVLRA
+678 PHGALTLHVPDVLRT
-693 RRRLRGFDRLVSDI
+693 RGRLRGFDRLASQV
-707 PRGLPFDA
+707 PQGLPFDA
-715 FAATVAEVEAEVLP
+715 FAATVAEGEAELQA
-729 GTLNAVERAARPF
+729 GTLNAVERAVRPF
-742 DRSAYEERLTVA
+742 DPSAYQDRLTVA
-754 LSELETGIEALDEIA
+754 LSELESGIEALDEIA
-769 TWFSEHDASAESDAL
+769 AWFAERAASAESDSL
-784 LAIRSRVALTVLG
+784 RAIRSRVALTVLG
-797 AGADVLET
+797 AGADVLEA

-828 GVSALER
+828 GVSALEQ
-835 IYEQYAK
+835 IYKQYAK
-842 SNAAVAAS
+842 SNATVAAS
-850 AGEFLALEWTQIGR
+850 AGERLALEWTQIGR

-881 SGMVRAYS
+881 SGMVRAYA
-889 ENPVDACAAER
+889 ENPVQACAAQR

-910 VARAFAR
+910 AARALAR
-917 YVADRARVCH
+917 YAADRARVCH

-938 DALVSYYETHLVSLW
+938 DALVSFYETHLVSLW
-953 PYTASPDA
+953 PYSTSLDA
-961 PEAGTAKLSTFVER
+961 PEAGTAELSTFVER
-975 VRAGTDALSQIEGRY
+975 VRAGTDALLQIEGRY

-1032 AVEGPEPDEDG
+1032 AVQGPEPDEDG

-1049 GSPFAVRLRLAK
+1049 GTPFAVRLRLAK

-1087 LIRALSSL
+1087 LIRALSRL
-1095 DPLGMWSFSGFLV
+1095 DPLGMWSFSGILV
-1108 DAASA
+1108 NAAGA

-1124 HRGGAALR
+1124 RRDGAALR
-1132 APAFPLVLPAPSKG
+1132 APAYPVVLPAPSTG

-1164 FQPSQGGDQ
+1164 FQPSQGGDE
-1173 LRLVDTPAPSRR
+1173 LRLLDPPAPSRR
-1185 ASSGPS
+1185 ASPGPS
-1191 IDAPL
+1191 VDAPL
-1196 RPPPSGA
+1196 RPPSSGA
-1203 AL
+1203 AS

>member
-132 GAVAPAPATFGIAAR
+132 GAAAPAPATFGIAAR

-388 FLPLAPLAVLLPDA
+388 FLPLAPLAALLPDA

-1191 IDAPL
+1191 VDAPL

>member
-22 FELVVFVILVVL
+22 FELVVFVILVIL

-1191 IDAPL
+1191 VDAPL

>member
-1 MLSEFTANV
+1 M
-10 VDFAARLLAGGV
+10 
-22 FELVVFVILVVL
+22 
-34 AIVVVIVVIWL
+34 
-45 AWKLLVLLA
+45 
-54 KGLLWLVKTTFALG
+54 
-68 RERGAAR
+68 
-75 RERRLGALPRVA
+75 
-87 TGWAS
+87 
-92 RSRVP
+92 
-97 LRSALAQARRTAGE
+97 
-111 NALRIVVVANE
+111 
-122 GSFGDLCAGL
+122 
-132 GAVAPAPATFGIAAR
+132 
-147 DGLVLVD
+147 
-154 ASQASLADLRTLG
+154 
-167 RSLPWSRALD
+167 
-177 AAAVV
+177 
-182 VRDESVP
+182 
-189 ADALVRT
+189 
-196 GAFARACGLELALHV
+196 
-211 VVSSPSRAPVWALF
+211 
-225 GRARPD
+225 
-231 GRSLCDALL
+231 
-240 RDASRWWLGG
+240 
-250 GSREG
+250 
-255 LEQLVGARSRELASE
+255 
-270 LDRAIGAVPSP
+270 
-281 SVRFASLALGGAGLA
+281 
-296 AAVSQS
+296 
-302 TSLTRP
+302 
-308 ARTTAVSSRVL
+308 
-319 YAACVGFVAL
+319 
-329 SVYTA
+329 
-334 MALLHRSLDLHS
+334 
-346 AVETAER
+346 
-353 EASTTWVL
+353 
-361 TDVDTVPN
+361 
-369 PARVYRVVR
+369 
-378 SAMRLSEMSG
+378 
-388 FLPLAPLAVLLPDA
+388 
-402 RAPRDLGAAL
+402 
-412 FEAYLLRPL
+412 
-421 AAALAEKIEADLVP
+421 
-435 VEDARA
+435 
-441 WLVRARRAGEWLVA
+441 
-455 WDGLA
+455 
-460 DEPEQVDLSRLLAD
+460 
-474 AFGDQVSAWPD
+474 
-485 RPERALRLSLATVPA
+485 
-500 PEDGGL
+500 
-506 DVAYLSTLVRDRFV
+506 
-520 ETMSLWAHGV
+520 
-530 YTNGPVTAAAE
+530 
-541 VVADERADW
+541 
-550 HRRYRALIALRQSL
+550 
-564 SDSAQRWIT
+564 
-573 AAKDTSDYRYESWI
+573 
-587 YGRSVGMAVLGTGA
+587 
-601 TVEAKAAVSAIR
+601 
-613 ITAREAA
+613 
-620 TTFTAPG
+620 
-627 LGPIL
+627 
-632 VRSSA
+632 
-637 GASGGA
+637 
-643 QSSLALSPPTS
+643 
-654 AWLSLLEGFQ
+654 
-664 RLGVAELPPPPDIL
+664 PPPPDIL

-889 ENPVDACAAER
+889 ENPVDACTAER

-917 YVADRARVCH
+917 YVADRARVCE

-953 PYTASPDA
+953 PYTASPGA
-961 PEAGTAKLSTFVER
+961 PEVGAAELSTFVER

-998 RFWNVE
+998 GFWNVE

-1027 HIIGF
+1027 HIIDF
-1032 AVEGPEPDEDG
+1032 AVEGPERDEDG

-1049 GSPFAVRLRLAK
+1049 GSPFAARLRLAK

-1087 LIRALSSL
+1087 LIRALSRL
-1095 DPLGMWSFSGFLV
+1095 DPLGMWSFSGILV
-1108 DAASA
+1108 DAAGA

-1124 HRGGAALR
+1124 RRGRAALR

-1146 GDRLRH
+1146 SDRLRH

-1191 IDAPL
+1191 VDAPL

>member
-1 MLSEFTANV
+1 M
-10 VDFAARLLAGGV
+10 
-22 FELVVFVILVVL
+22 
-34 AIVVVIVVIWL
+34 
-45 AWKLLVLLA
+45 
-54 KGLLWLVKTTFALG
+54 
-68 RERGAAR
+68 GASTI
-75 RERRLGALPRVA
+75 GY
-87 TGWAS
+87 
-92 RSRVP
+92 
-97 LRSALAQARRTAGE
+97 
-111 NALRIVVVANE
+111 N
-122 GSFGDLCAGL
+122 
-132 GAVAPAPATFGIAAR
+132 
-147 DGLVLVD
+147 
-154 ASQASLADLRTLG
+154 
-167 RSLPWSRALD
+167 
-177 AAAVV
+177 
-182 VRDESVP
+182 
-189 ADALVRT
+189 
-196 GAFARACGLELALHV
+196 
-211 VVSSPSRAPVWALF
+211 SP
-225 GRARPD
+225 
-231 GRSLCDALL
+231 
-240 RDASRWWLGG
+240 
-250 GSREG
+250 
-255 LEQLVGARSRELASE
+255 RELASE

-319 YAACVGFVAL
+319 YGACVGFVAL

-388 FLPLAPLAVLLPDA
+388 FLPLAPLAALLPDA

-441 WLVRARRAGEWLVA
+441 WLVRARRAGEWLAA

-474 AFGDQVSAWPD
+474 AFGDRVSAWPD

-530 YTNGPVTAAAE
+530 YTNGPVAAAAR
-541 VVADERADW
+541 VVADERAYW
-550 HRRYRALIALRQSL
+550 HQRHRSLIALRQSL
-564 SDSAQRWIT
+564 SDPAQRWIT

-627 LGPIL
+627 LGPVL

-643 QSSLALSPPTS
+643 QSSLALSSAAS

-664 RLGVAELPPPPDIL
+664 RLGIADLPPPPDIL
-678 PHGALTLDVPDVLRA
+678 PRGALTLHVPDVLRT
-693 RRRLRGFDRLVSDI
+693 RGRLRGFDRLASQV
-707 PRGLPFDA
+707 PQGLPFDA
-715 FAATVAEVEAEVLP
+715 FSATVAEGEAELQA
-729 GTLNAVERAARPF
+729 GTLNAIERAVRPF
-742 DRSAYEERLTVA
+742 DQSAYEDRLTVA
-754 LSELETGIEALDEIA
+754 LSELESGIEALDEIA
-769 TWFSEHDASAESDAL
+769 AWFAERTASAESDAL
-784 LAIRSRVALTVLG
+784 RTIRSRVALTVLG

-828 GVSALER
+828 GVSALEQ
-835 IYEQYAK
+835 IYKQYAK
-842 SNAAVAAS
+842 SNATVAAS
-850 AGEFLALEWTQIGR
+850 AGERLALEWEQISR
-864 DLEGYRSGDPV
+864 DLDGYRSGDPV
-875 SAISAL
+875 SAVSAL
-881 SGMVRAYS
+881 SGMVRAYA
-889 ENPVDACAAER
+889 ENPVQACAAER

-910 VARAFAR
+910 VARALAR
-917 YVADRARVCH
+917 YVADRARMCQS
-927 ALRLAGTRRVY
+927 LRLAGTRRVY
-938 DALVSYYETHLVSLW
+938 DALVSFYEMHLVSLW
-953 PYTASPDA
+953 PYSTSLDA
-961 PEAGTAKLSTFVER
+961 PEAGTAELSTFVER

-990 SALFAETA
+990 SALLAETA

-1004 SDPLAV
+1004 SDSLAV

-1027 HIIGF
+1027 HIIDF

-1095 DPLGMWSFSGFLV
+1095 DPLGMWSFSGILV
-1108 DAASA
+1108 DAAGA

-1132 APAFPLVLPAPSKG
+1132 APAFPLVLPAPSTG
-1146 GDRLRH
+1146 GDRLRP

-1164 FQPSQGGDQ
+1164 FQPSQGGDE
-1173 LRLVDTPAPSRR
+1173 LRLLDLPAPSRR
-1185 ASSGPS
+1185 TSPGPS
-1191 IDAPL
+1191 VDAPP
-1196 RPPPSGA
+1196 RPPSGA
-1203 AL
+1203 AS

>member
-54 KGLLWLVKTTFALG
+54 KGLVWLVKTTFAFG

-388 FLPLAPLAVLLPDA
+388 FLPLAPLAALLPDA

-1191 IDAPL
+1191 VDAPL

>member
-22 FELVVFVILVVL
+22 FELVVFVILVIL
-34 AIVVVIVVIWL
+34 AIVVAIVAIWL

-54 KGLLWLVKTTFALG
+54 KGCVWLVKTTFAFG
-68 RERGAAR
+68 RESGAAR

-87 TGWAS
+87 TGWVS

-132 GAVAPAPATFGIAAR
+132 GVAAPAPATFGIAAR

-154 ASQASLADLRTLG
+154 ASQASFADLRALG

-182 VRDESVP
+182 VRDTSVP

-196 GAFARACGLELALHV
+196 GALARACGLELALHV

-231 GRSLCDALL
+231 GRSLCDALS

-255 LEQLVGARSRELASE
+255 LDQLVGARSRELASE

-308 ARTTAVSSRVL
+308 ARTTAVSSRFL
-319 YAACVGFVAL
+319 YAASVGFVAL

-388 FLPLAPLAVLLPDA
+388 FLPLAPLAAILPDA

-421 AAALAEKIEADLVP
+421 GAALTEKIEADLVP

-441 WLVRARRAGEWLVA
+441 WLAQARRVGEWLAA

-460 DEPEQVDLSRLLAD
+460 DEPEQVNLSGLLAD
-474 AFGDQVSAWPD
+474 AFGDQASAWPD
-485 RPERALRLSLATVPA
+485 RPEQALTLSLATVPA

-506 DVAYLSTLVRDRFV
+506 DVPYLSTLVRDRFV
-520 ETMSLWAHGV
+520 ETMSMWAHGV
-530 YTNGPVTAAAE
+530 YTNGPVAAAAR
-541 VVADERADW
+541 VVTDERADW
-550 HRRYRALIALRQSL
+550 HRRYRALVALRQSL
-564 SDSAQRWIT
+564 SDPGQRWIT
-573 AAKDTSDYRYESWI
+573 AAKDESDYRYESWI

-620 TTFTAPG
+620 TTFTAQG

-632 VRSSA
+632 VRSSS

-643 QSSLALSPPTS
+643 QSSLALSSAAS

-664 RLGVAELPPPPDIL
+664 RLGIADLPPPPDIL
-678 PHGALTLDVPDVLRA
+678 PHGALTLHVPDVLRA
-693 RRRLRGFDRLVSDI
+693 RGRLRGFDRLASDI
-707 PRGLPFDA
+707 PQGLPFDA
-715 FAATVAEVEAEVLP
+715 FAATLAEGEAELQA
-729 GTLNAVERAARPF
+729 GTLNAVERAVRPF
-742 DRSAYEERLTVA
+742 DRSAYQDRLTVA
-754 LSELETGIEALDEIA
+754 LSELESGIEALDEIA
-769 TWFSEHDASAESDAL
+769 DWFVERAASAESDSL
-784 LAIRSRVALTVLG
+784 RAIRSRVALTVLG
-797 AGADVLET
+797 AGADVLEA

-842 SNAAVAAS
+842 SNATVAAS
-850 AGEFLALEWTQIGR
+850 AGELLALEWTQIGR
-864 DLEGYRSGDPV
+864 DIDGYRSGNPV

-881 SGMVRAYS
+881 SGMVRAYA

-910 VARAFAR
+910 VARALAR

-927 ALRLAGTRRVY
+927 ALRFAGTRQVY

-953 PYTASPDA
+953 PYAASPDA
-961 PEAGTAKLSTFVER
+961 PEAGAAELSTFVER
-975 VRAGTDALSQIEGRY
+975 VRAGADALSQIDGRY
-990 SALFAETA
+990 STLFAETA
-998 RFWNVE
+998 GFWNVE

-1027 HIIGF
+1027 HIIDF
-1032 AVEGPEPDEDG
+1032 AVEGPERDEDG

-1061 DSPLRFADATDASGL
+1061 DSPFRFTDATDASGL
-1076 ERRVAYPGNGA
+1076 GRRVAYPGNGA
-1087 LIRALSSL
+1087 LVRALSSL
-1095 DPLGMWSFSGFLV
+1095 DPLGMWSFSGILV
-1108 DAASA
+1108 DAAGA
-1113 RHDLRISARFE
+1113 RQDLRISARFE
-1124 HRGGAALR
+1124 RRDGAALR
-1132 APAFPLVLPAPSKG
+1132 APAFPLALPVPSAG

-1164 FQPSQGGDQ
+1164 FQPSQGGDE
-1173 LRLVDTPAPSRR
+1173 LRLLDQPAPSRWT
-1185 ASSGPS
+1185 APGPS
-1191 IDAPL
+1191 IDAPPS
-1196 RPPPSGA
+1196 PPPSGA

>member
-132 GAVAPAPATFGIAAR
+132 GAAAPAPATFGIAAR

-1191 IDAPL
+1191 VDAPL

>member
-319 YAACVGFVAL
+319 YGACVGFVAL

-388 FLPLAPLAVLLPDA
+388 FLPLAPLAALLPDA

-961 PEAGTAKLSTFVER
+961 PEVGAAELSTFVER

-1191 IDAPL
+1191 VDAPL

>member
-34 AIVVVIVVIWL
+34 AIVVTIVVIWL

-54 KGLLWLVKTTFALG
+54 KGLVWLVKTTFAFG

-97 LRSALAQARRTAGE
+97 LRSALAQARRMAGE

-154 ASQASLADLRTLG
+154 ASQASLSDLRALG

-182 VRDESVP
+182 VRDVSVP

-231 GRSLCDALL
+231 GRSLCDALS

-255 LEQLVGARSRELASE
+255 LDQLVGARSRELASE

-361 TDVDTVPN
+361 SDVDTVPN

-388 FLPLAPLAVLLPDA
+388 FVPLAPLAALLPDA

-421 AAALAEKIEADLVP
+421 AAALAEKIEAGLLP
-435 VEDARA
+435 VEAARA
-441 WLVRARRAGEWLVA
+441 WLVRARRAGEWLAA

-460 DEPEQVDLSRLLAD
+460 DEPEQVDLSKLLAD
-474 AFGDQVSAWPD
+474 AFGDQASAWPD
-485 RPERALRLSLATVPA
+485 RPERALTLSLATVPA

-530 YTNGPVTAAAE
+530 YTNGPVAAAAR

-564 SDSAQRWIT
+564 SDPAQRWIT

-643 QSSLALSPPTS
+643 QSALALSSAAS

-664 RLGVAELPPPPDIL
+664 RLGGADLPPPPDIL
-678 PHGALTLDVPDVLRA
+678 PHGALTLHVPDVLRA
-693 RRRLRGFDRLVSDI
+693 RGRLRGFDRLISEV
-707 PRGLPFDA
+707 PQGLPYDA
-715 FAATVAEVEAEVLP
+715 FAATVAEGEAELQA
-729 GTLNAVERAARPF
+729 GTLNAVERAVRPF
-742 DRSAYEERLTVA
+742 DQSAYQDRLTVA
-754 LSELETGIEALDEIA
+754 LSELESGIEALDEIA
-769 TWFSEHDASAESDAL
+769 AWYSERAASAESNAL

-797 AGADVLET
+797 AGADVLEA
-805 RDPLAIHFDAGADR
+805 RDPLAIHFDPGADR

-828 GVSALER
+828 GVSVLER
-835 IYEQYAK
+835 IYGQYAK
-842 SNAAVAAS
+842 SNATVAAS
-850 AGEFLALEWTQIGR
+850 AGERLALEWTQIGR

-881 SGMVRAYS
+881 SGMVRAYA
-889 ENPVDACAAER
+889 ENPVKACAAER

-917 YVADRARVCH
+917 YVADRARVCE

-953 PYTASPDA
+953 PYTASPEA
-961 PEAGTAKLSTFVER
+961 PEVGAAELSTFVER

-990 SALFAETA
+990 SALFTETA
-998 RFWNVE
+998 GFWNVE

-1027 HIIGF
+1027 HIIDF
-1032 AVEGPEPDEDG
+1032 AVEGPERDEDG

-1076 ERRVAYPGNGA
+1076 KRRAAYPGNGA
-1087 LIRALSSL
+1087 LIRALSRL
-1095 DPLGMWSFSGFLV
+1095 DPLGMWSFSGILV
-1108 DAASA
+1108 DAAGA

-1124 HRGGAALR
+1124 RRGGAALR
-1132 APAFPLVLPAPSKG
+1132 APAFALVLPAPSKG

-1164 FQPSQGGDQ
+1164 FQPSQDGDQ
-1173 LRLVDTPAPSRR
+1173 LRLIDTPAPSRR
-1185 ASSGPS
+1185 ASPGPS

>member
-22 FELVVFVILVVL
+22 FELVVFVILVIL

-421 AAALAEKIEADLVP
+421 AAALAEKFEADLVP

-961 PEAGTAKLSTFVER
+961 PEVGAAELSTFVER

-990 SALFAETA
+990 SALFAETTG
-998 RFWNVE
+998 FWNVE

-1113 RHDLRISARFE
+1113 RHDLRISARFD

-1191 IDAPL
+1191 VDAPL

>member
-1 MLSEFTANV
+1 MLSEFAANV

-22 FELVVFVILVVL
+22 FELVVFVILAIL
-34 AIVVVIVVIWL
+34 AIVIVIVAVWI

-54 KGLLWLVKTTFALG
+54 KGVLWLAKSAFAFG

-92 RSRVP
+92 RSRIP

-122 GSFGDLCAGL
+122 GNFGDLCAGL
-132 GAVAPAPATFGIAAR
+132 GVAAPAPATFGVAAR
-147 DGLVLVD
+147 DGLVLID
-154 ASQASLADLRTLG
+154 ASQASLSDLGALG

-182 VRDESVP
+182 VRGESVP
-189 ADALVRT
+189 AEALVRT
-196 GAFARACGLELALHV
+196 GAFARACGLELALHF
-211 VVSSPSRAPVWALF
+211 VVSSPTRAPVWALF

-231 GRSLCDALL
+231 GRALCDALS

-281 SVRFASLALGGAGLA
+281 SVRFASLALGGAGLE
-296 AAVSQS
+296 AAVAQS

-308 ARTTAVSSRVL
+308 ARTTTLSSRAL
-319 YAACVGFVAL
+319 YAACAGFVAL
-329 SVYTA
+329 SVYSA
-334 MALLHRSLDLHS
+334 MTLFHHSHDLHS

-361 TDVDTVPN
+361 SDVDTVPN

-388 FLPLAPLAVLLPDA
+388 FLPLAPLALFLPDA
-402 RAPRDLGAAL
+402 QAPRDLGAAL

-421 AAALAEKIEADLVP
+421 AGALSEKIETDLVP
-435 VEDARA
+435 IEDART
-441 WLVRARRAGEWLVA
+441 WLVRARRAGEWLAA

-460 DEPEQVDLSRLLAD
+460 DEPEQVNLSGLLSD
-474 AFGDQVSAWPD
+474 AFGDQASAWPD
-485 RPERALRLSLATVPA
+485 RPEQALTLSLARVPA

-506 DVAYLSTLVRDRFV
+506 DVPFLSTLVSERFV

-530 YTNGPVTAAAE
+530 YTNGPVASAAR
-541 VVADERADW
+541 VVADERAHW
-550 HRRYRALIALRQSL
+550 HRRYRALVALREAL
-564 SDSAQRWIT
+564 ADPAQRWVT
-573 AAKDTSDYRYESWI
+573 AANDESDYRYESWI
-587 YGRSVGMAVLGTGA
+587 YGRSVGMAVLGAGA

-620 TTFTAPG
+620 TTFTAQG

-643 QSSLALSPPTS
+643 QSSLALSSAAS

-664 RLGVAELPPPPDIL
+664 KLGVADLPPPPDTL
-678 PHGALTLDVPDVLRA
+678 PHGALTLHVADVLRA
-693 RRRLRGFDRLVSDI
+693 RERLRGFDRLTSEV
-707 PRGLPFDA
+707 PQGLPFDA
-715 FAATVAEVEAEVLP
+715 FAATVHEGEAELRA
-729 GTLNAVERAARPF
+729 GTLNAVERAVRPF
-742 DRSAYEERLTVA
+742 DRSAYEDRLTVA
-754 LSELETGIEALDEIA
+754 LSELESGIEALDEIA
-769 TWFSEHDASAESDAL
+769 TWFSERAASAEGDAL
-784 LAIRSRVALTVLG
+784 LAIRSRVSLTVLRK
-797 AGADVLET
+797 GADVLQA

-842 SNAAVAAS
+842 SNATVAAS
-850 AGEFLALEWTQIGR
+850 AGERLALEWTQIGR
-864 DLEGYRSGDPV
+864 DIDGYRAGNPASG
-875 SAISAL
+875 ISVL
-881 SGMVRAYS
+881 SGMVRAYA
-889 ENPVDACAAER
+889 EDPVEACAAER
-900 STHAGVRDDY
+900 SAHASVRDDY
-910 VARAFAR
+910 VARAIAR
-917 YVADRARVCH
+917 YTNDRARVCR
-927 ALRLAGTRRVY
+927 ALRLAGTHRVY
-938 DALVSYYETHLVSLW
+938 DALASFYETHLVSLW
-953 PYTASPDA
+953 PYAASPEA
-961 PEAGTAKLSTFVER
+961 PEVGTGELSQFVER
-975 VRAGTDALSQIEGRY
+975 VRAGADVLSQVEGRY
-990 SALFAETA
+990 SALFDETTQ
-998 RFWNVE
+998 FWDVD

-1027 HIIGF
+1027 HIMDF
-1032 AVEGPEPDEDG
+1032 ALEGPERSQDG

-1049 GSPFAVRLRLAK
+1049 GSPFSVRLRLAK

-1076 ERRVAYPGNGA
+1076 ERRIAYPGNGS

-1095 DPLGMWSFSGFLV
+1095 DPLGMWSFAGVLV
-1108 DAASA
+1108 DPAGA

-1124 HRGGAALR
+1124 RPGGEALR
-1132 APAFPLVLPAPSKG
+1132 APAFPLALPDPAMG
-1146 GDRLRH
+1146 ADRLRH
-1152 VDLTTTEELLLR
+1152 VDLTTAEELLR
-1164 FQPSQGGDQ
+1164 QFQPLQEVDE
-1173 LRLVDTPAPSRR
+1173 LRLLDPSPPSRP
-1185 ASSGPS
+1185 ASPELPF
-1191 IDAPL
+1191 DAHL
-1196 RPPPSGA
+1196 GTSSSGA